1 MLKPLGK
8 RVIIKVAEAE
18 ETTASGFVLPSS
30 SKEKEQYGEVMA
42 IGPEIEEEDGVKVG
56 DQVFFKSYAGSE
68 VDYQGEKFLI
78 AELKD
83 LLAVID

>member
-8 RVIIKVAEAE
+8 RVIIKVAETE
-18 ETTASGFVLPSS
+18 ETTASGFVLPAS
-30 SKEKEQYGEVMA
+30 SKEKEQYGEVIA
-42 IGPEIEEEDGVKVG
+42 VGPEVEAEDGVKVG
-56 DQVFFKSYAGSE
+56 DQVYFKSYAGSE
-68 VDYQGEKFLI
+68 IEYQEEKYLI

>member
-8 RVIIKVAEAE
+8 RVIIRVAETE
-18 ETTASGFVLPSS
+18 ETTASGFVLPAS
-30 SKEKEQYGEVMA
+30 SKEKEQYGEVIA
-42 IGPEIEEEDGVKVG
+42 IGPEIEEEDGVAVG
-56 DQVFFKSYAGSE
+56 NQVYFKSYAGSE
-68 VDYQGEKFLI
+68 VEYQGEKFLI

>member
-8 RVIIKVAEAE
+8 RVIVKVAETE

-30 SKEKEQYGEVMA
+30 SKEKEQYGEIIAV
-42 IGPEIEEEDGVKVG
+42 GPEIVTEDGVKVG
-56 DQVFFKSYAGSE
+56 DQVYFKSYAGSE
-68 VDYQGEKFLI
+68 IDYQGESYLI